1 MQELIDH
8 IDVYDVEGTGKDK
21 TQRVVIFYR
30 FVGYIEI
37 PEDVF
42 GRFQANTRQ
51 GVAIEYIPKALN
63 ASA

>member
-1 MQELIDH
+1 MTMEALTAPLLQELIDH
-8 IDVYDVEGTGKDK
+8 IDVYYVEGTGKDR

-42 GRFQANTRQ
+42 
-51 GVAIEYIPKALN
+51 EY
-63 ASA
+63 SADVVR